1 MITSTDNGLE
11 DDIHIIRSPDAH
23 EKLKPDGGDWV
34 KAVGSETMFPVRN
47 GVVCLLPDQSG
58 ERPEAPTGG
67 GKTEI
72 RDFYDSGGWAED
84 GDLFQ
89 DTKFFVDTR
98 PAPLAHTQKCMR
110 RLNKYFRK
118 GGRYLLDAGGG
129 AIAHEALLEY
139 DRAFDKRVCV
149 DLSELGLRSA
159 KRKLGDRGVCLQ
171 GDLTDLPLADNSMDA
186 VTCNHVIYQIPIELQ
201 AQAFKEVWRVLKPGG
216 IGVVVYR
223 WPYSPLEARLA
234 KVTRFLTGHR
244 GAQAPGGN
252 GGPAP
257 SIRHEP
263 QSLDWFR
270 SQDWPFRYELDAF
283 RVVTNEFMRAHV
295 GDTWRGGLFLDALA
309 GFQNLFPKFCGRY
322 GAIPTILIY
331 KD

>member
-1 MITSTDNGLE
+1 MNASTDNVLGE
-11 DDIHIIRSPDAH
+11 DIEIVRSPGTH
-23 EKLKPDGGDWV
+23 EKLEPESDDRL
-34 KAVGSETMFPVRN
+34 KAVDSEKTFPVRK
-47 GVVCLLPDQSG
+47 GVACLIPEEADD
-58 ERPEAPTGG
+58 RHEAPAGD
-67 GKTEI
+67 GKTDI

-84 GDLFQ
+84 GELFQ

-98 PAPLAHTQKCMR
+98 AASLAHTQKCIR

-118 GGRYLLDAGGG
+118 GGQYLLDAGGG
-129 AIAHEALLEY
+129 AIPHEALREY
-139 DRAFDKRVCV
+139 DRAFEKRVCV
-149 DLSELGLRSA
+149 DLSVLGLQAA
-159 KRKLGDRGVCLQ
+159 KKKLGDRGVCLQ

-223 WPYSPLEARLA
+223 WPYSPLEARLE
-234 KVTRFLTGHR
+234 KVTRFLTGYR
-244 GAQAPGGN
+244 SPQGAAESESKT
-252 GGPAP
+252 P

-263 QSLDWFR
+263 QNLDWFR

-283 RVVTNEFMRAHV
+283 RVLSNEFMRAHV
-295 GDTWRGGLFLDALA
+295 GDTWRGRLFLDAVWA
-309 GFQNLFPKFCGRY
+309 FQNMFPKFCGRH